1 MLNLERLRTLDALA
15 RHGSVSGA
23 ADGLHVTT
31 SAVSQQMAKLEREV
45 GQPLL
50 AKNGRGVR
58 LTDAGR
64 LLADHA
70 ARIISQ
76 VELAQADVEAQRGCA
91 VGELRIGAFPTA
103 MRGLLPQ
110 ALSALRAGHPDVR
123 ARVRE
128 QEPEESMAAV
138 VRGDLDLALAIDW
151 HNKRMPVP
159 AELTRTHL
167 LDDSVDIAVPAGH
180 PLADRSRISLAD
192 FADDDWIS
200 WNEGQFCH
208 EWLVFTLRGTGVE
221 PRIAHI
227 AEEHHTQLAFVEAG
241 LGVCVA
247 PRLGRGPVP
256 PGCGCCRSATPY
268 AATCTPSGA
277 RTPTGGPR
285 SGPPST
291 PCGRRPPDSRSPPA
305 RPPLYSLRKSQ
316 ETIESGVR
324 RIQACRPSCGIS
336 SMPKFLTGK
345 IRSASASSGHGS
357 PVRGASPTKTALPDS
372 STPRSSSYDSPE
384 STTTEIRGS
393 LRRSDQ
399 RRLRVIEYSHSDPPS
414 QANHRAPTC
423 GRPSGETVATRQV
436 FCSRRKESTSASLIM
451 MRRPRRCGLPVRD
464 SSIRPAPLHI

>member
-50 AKNGRGVR
+50 SKYGRGVR

-76 VELAQADVEAQRGCA
+76 VELAQSDVEAQRGCV

-103 MRGLLPQ
+103 MRGLLPRT
-110 ALSALRAGHPDVR
+110 LSALRAAHPELR
-123 ARVRE
+123 ARVTE
-128 QEPEESMAAV
+128 QEPEQSMRAV
-138 VRGDLDLALAIDW
+138 VRGDLDLAVAIDW
-151 HNKRMPVP
+151 HNRRMPVP
-159 AELTRTHL
+159 AELSRAHL
-167 LDDSVDIAVPAGH
+167 LDDSVDIAMPAGH
-180 PLADRSRISLAD
+180 PMAERSRISLAD

-208 EWLVFTLRGTGVE
+208 EWLVFTLRGLGVE

-256 PGCGCCRSATPY
+256 PAVRLLPVCDTLRRHVYVVWRAD
-268 AATCTPSGA
+268 AD
-277 RTPTGGPR
+277 
-285 SGPPST
+285 
-291 PCGRRPPDSRSPPA
+291 RRP
-305 RPPLYSLRKSQ
+305 
-316 ETIESGVR
+316 
-324 RIQACRPSCGIS
+324 
-336 SMPKFLTGK
+336 
-345 IRSASASSGHGS
+345 
-357 PVRGASPTKTALPDS
+357 
-372 STPRSSSYDSPE
+372 
-384 STTTEIRGS
+384 
-393 LRRSDQ
+393 
-399 RRLRVIEYSHSDPPS
+399 
-414 QANHRAPTC
+414 
-423 GRPSGETVATRQV
+423 
-436 FCSRRKESTSASLIM
+436 
-451 MRRPRRCGLPVRD
+451 
-464 SSIRPAPLHI
+464 SIRAAVAALRDAAALL

>member
-76 VELAQADVEAQRGCA
+76 VELAQADVEAQRGRA

-103 MRGLLPQ
+103 MRGLLPA
-110 ALSALRAGHPDVR
+110 ALTALCADHPELR
-123 ARVRE
+123 PRVRE
-128 QEPEESMAAV
+128 LEPEESMAAV

-159 AELTRTHL
+159 AELDRVHL
-167 LDDSVDIAVPAGH
+167 LDDAADIAVPADH
-180 PLADRSRISLAD
+180 PLADRAGISLAD
-192 FADDDWIS
+192 FADDEWIS

-208 EWLVFTLRGTGVE
+208 EWLVFTLRGLGVE

-241 LGVCVA
+241 LGVCVT

-256 PGCGCCRSATPY
+256 AGVRLLPVCESVRRHVY
-268 AATCTPSGA
+268 AVW
-277 RTPTGGPR
+277 RTDAA
-285 SGPPST
+285 
-291 PCGRRPPDSRSPPA
+291 RRPSVRA
-305 RPPLYSLRKSQ
+305 
-316 ETIESGVR
+316 GVAAL
-324 RIQACRPSCGIS
+324 QA
-336 SMPKFLTGK
+336 
-345 IRSASASSGHGS
+345 AAAQAAD
-357 PVRGASPTKTALPDS
+357 GA
-372 STPRSSSYDSPE
+372 
-384 STTTEIRGS
+384 
-393 LRRSDQ
+393 
-399 RRLRVIEYSHSDPPS
+399 
-414 QANHRAPTC
+414 C
-423 GRPSGETVATRQV
+423 
-436 FCSRRKESTSASLIM
+436 
-451 MRRPRRCGLPVRD
+451 
-464 SSIRPAPLHI
+464 